1 MSIVAKMDINKNKPL
16 EFGLY
21 SLGDHILNPL
31 DGKRISQ
38 EQRIKEIIEL
48 AKYAEQADF
57 DVFAVGESHQEFF
70 TTQAHTVV
78 LGAIAQATNKIKVSS
93 SSSIVSTTDPVRLFE
108 DFATIDL
115 ISGGR
120 AEIIGGRASR
130 VGLFEL
136 LGYDVRDYEE
146 LYEEKFELLLEL
158 NKNNKITWDGKYRA
172 ALNNIEILPQPIDDE
187 LPIWRA
193 VGGPPASAIKAGRQ
207 GVPMNIT
214 TLGGPAAAFKY
225 SIDIYRETAREHG
238 FDTSK
243 DVLPVATSS
252 LLFAAETTQ
261 EALAGMYP
269 HLNVG
274 MSFIRGQG
282 YPKGQFAQA
291 PDYREA
297 LMVGSANEIIEKIL
311 YQHEL
316 FDHQRFM
323 GQIDFGGVPYEKLMK
338 VVDIMGEKVI
348 PEVTKHLGGK

>member
-1 MSIVAKMDINKNKPL
+1 MAKMDINKNKPL

-21 SLGDHILNPL
+21 SLGDHIINPL
-31 DGKRISQ
+31 NGKRISQ

-93 SSSIVSTTDPVRLFE
+93 SSSIVSTTDPVRLYE

-120 AEIIGGRASR
+120 AEVIGGRASR

-136 LGYDVRDYEE
+136 LGYDIHDYEE

-158 NKNNKITWDGKYRA
+158 NKNTQITWNGKYRA

-214 TLGGPAAAFKY
+214 TLGGPAASFKY

-243 DVLPVATSS
+243 ETLPVATSS
-252 LLFAAETTQ
+252 LLFAADTTQ

-316 FDHQRFM
+316 YDHQRFM
-323 GQIDFGGVPYEKLMK
+323 GQIDFGGVPYDKLMK